1 MRVRRLAYPLFAV
14 AAERSVKSLPRIIAA
29 ACVLALAVG
38 LALPQ
43 TAYSER
49 EIALS
54 FGLVA
59 LAFVLVGALLTTR
72 RAENAVGWLMLAI
85 GVVMSVMVVGGQYA
99 GYALLGDP
107 SLPLGL
113 EVAWLGTW
121 VFLPMLAL
129 VNVLLLV
136 FPLGRLEGRRR
147 WVARA
152 SVVAAAVATVTQAL
166 LPGPMDG
173 FGELENP
180 FAIETAESALH
191 AVFTVSGL
199 IAGSAF
205 LIAVV
210 SVFARLRHASGD
222 ERQQLKWF
230 AYAAGLLVLCQ
241 VPKSCRWASTRRWSA
256 SCSSC
261 WPSPRCPRQWP
272 WRS

>member
-1 MRVRRLAYPLFAV
+1 M
-14 AAERSVKSLPRIIAA
+14 
-29 ACVLALAVG
+29 
-38 LALPQ
+38 PQ

-54 FGLVA
+54 FGAVA
-59 LAFVLVGALLTTR
+59 LAFVLVGALLTTK

-85 GVVMSVMVVGGQYA
+85 GVAMTVLVVSGQYA

-113 EVAWLGTW
+113 EAAWLGTW

-129 VNVLLLV
+129 VTLLLLV

-147 WVARA
+147 WVARVI
-152 SVVAAAVATVTQAL
+152 VVAAAVATVTQAL

-173 FGELENP
+173 FGDLQNP
-180 FAIETAESALH
+180 FGIESADAALH
-191 AVFTVSGL
+191 VVFSVSGL
-199 IAGSAF
+199 IAGVAF

-210 SVFARLRHASGD
+210 SVFARLRHARGD

-230 AYAAGLLVLCQ
+230 AYAAALLVLCQ
-241 VPKSCRWASTRRWSA
+241 VPNVLPLGVD
-256 SCSSC
+256 SSLLGLVLVVVAFTAV
-261 WPSPRCPRQWP
+261 PAAVAVAVLKYRLYDIDA
-272 WRS
+272 